1 MRRTVPAIA
10 VLGLGL
16 ALTLSGCFANPLE
29 QLTQG
34 LVEGGVEQII
44 EDQTGVDVN
53 IDGAGSGA
61 SLPDNWPADVPTV
74 EGNVVFSASGDGIF
88 SAAIAVADAAAA
100 ERAYTLLTDAGY
112 TETSFFDLGEG
123 SSSRAFEGGAYTVS
137 IITAVNEDGT
147 ATATYSVGPN
157 TNNQ

>member
-1 MRRTVPAIA
+1 MRRTAPAVA

-29 QLTQG
+29 QLTNG

-53 IDGAGSGA
+53 IDGSGA

-74 EGNVVFSASGDGIF
+74 DGNVQFSVATEGIF
-88 SAAIAVADAAAA
+88 SAAIDATSVADG
-100 ERAYTLLTDAGY
+100 EGAYTAMLDAGY
-112 TETSFFDLGEG
+112 TQVAEFQVIDDA
-123 SSSRAFEGGAYTVS
+123 SSRTFENGTWNVNILVA
-137 IITAVNEDGT
+137 ANEDGT
-147 ATATYSVGPN
+147 ATVQYTIIPL
-157 TNNQ
+157 TE

>member
-1 MRRTVPAIA
+1 MRRTAPAVA

-29 QLTQG
+29 QLTNG

-53 IDGAGSGA
+53 IDGSGA

-74 EGNVVFSASGDGIF
+74 DGQVIFSASADSTF
-88 SAAIAVADAAAA
+88 SAAITVADAAAA
-100 ERAYTLLTDAGY
+100 QNAFTLLIDAGF
-112 TETSFFDLGEG
+112 TESAFFDLGDG
-123 SSSRAFEGGAYTVS
+123 TSSKAFENGTYNVGV
-137 IITAVNEDGT
+137 ITAVNEDGT
-147 ATATYSVGPN
+147 ATVQYTIVPL
-157 TNNQ
+157 TQ